1 MFTTV
6 SARQI
11 QRGYKK
17 VFEDANKSKEPIVAM
32 SNNKPLGGIISLDL
46 LEKIRLDAILEQ
58 ALKESREGKTKIIRT
73 KKDLEKDIED
83 LKKYALSKD

>member
-1 MFTTV
+1 MFTTI

-17 VFEDANKSKEPIVAM
+17 VFEDANKSKEPIVVM
-32 SNNKPLGGIISLDL
+32 SNNKFQGAIIGLDL
-46 LEKIRLDAILEQ
+46 FEKIQLETLVEE
-58 ALKESREGKTKIIRT
+58 ALQESRDGKTKIIRT
-73 KKDLEKDIED
+73 KKDLEKDLED